1 MPKGPL
7 SPEAK
12 AKLMERLKAGKAKHA
27 EMRKKDPSYKPRKA
41 RKSKGTTDTA
51 EALSNPLANKPANET
66 HPGIDAPKPS
76 DKNTVSS
83 LPVDPAKNE
92 TSKIDVPALPSEK
105 NLKKIVKNAEKEPEQ
120 PVVRGISGTGKPER
134 YDDNQLLRSEE
145 TGTMAI
151 ETMLPGQKESI
162 KKVLTA
168 NKKLKP
174 LAPKPAP
181 SPSESTVDS
190 VKSHI
195 PNIKAVE
202 ARKPFSFSVVRQLL
216 YQ

>member
-1 MPKGPL
+1 MAKGPMT
-7 SPEAK
+7 PEAK
-12 AKLMERLKAGKAKHA
+12 AKLMERLKAGKSKHA

-41 RKSKGTTDTA
+41 RKSKATTDPK
-51 EALSNPLANKPANET
+51 EALSDPLSVKPS
-66 HPGIDAPKPS
+66 HDSIPGIDAPKS
-76 DKNTVSS
+76 TDKNTVSS
-83 LPVDPAKNE
+83 LPVDPSKSE
-92 TSKIDVPALPSEK
+92 SSKIDVPNLPEESK
-105 NLKKIVKNAEKEPEQ
+105 LKKIVKNAEKEPEQ

-181 SPSESTVDS
+181 APKEATVDD